1 MAHGRCTRR
10 GSGSSSRSSDR
21 AHVLSWTIQTEH
33 CTSFF
38 TPFDPVESCH
48 PKQSYLRCTELSTLQ
63 KPVKVKLH
71 CGAAVATRCQVLPDS
86 PPGAFHWIP
95 TSALQKEPDTSTK
108 LCVVRNDNRAH
119 GCPWVGRAPLLF
131 NEAQHQTDRAAPE
144 FRRHWRRVCRR
155 GPGLGSL
162 HGATTSELLQQ
173 VDDHVDSLH
182 QSGALAGRRSQKLG
196 VDVLVGFQDHIFFHV
211 TCFLFS

>member
-1 MAHGRCTRR
+1 MKKKIVPVRDQLSEKSRTSAPSQHAWHTDAAR
-10 GSGSSSRSSDR
+10 GEAPAAPARSSDR

-119 GCPWVGRAPLLF
+119 GCPWVGRAP
-131 NEAQHQTDRAAPE
+131 PP
-144 FRRHWRRVCRR
+144 V
-155 GPGLGSL
+155 
-162 HGATTSELLQQ
+162 
-173 VDDHVDSLH
+173 
-182 QSGALAGRRSQKLG
+182 
-196 VDVLVGFQDHIFFHV
+196 
-211 TCFLFS
+211 